1 MPTTDGYNGA
11 YTGPEIDAGIARA
24 NQAITVENSGVASMS
39 ETLGSGPYTI
49 EFTEEAG
56 SGGGSLPD
64 GSAGQILGY
73 VEDNVVGP
81 IMSKSDLLSD
91 ETAEIYNQLPL
102 SWKIGTLGTTAVCE
116 GAAYGNGLFVAISRA
131 NTIGAF
137 VSTDGIT
144 WMHVAFP
151 VTFDARAV
159 AFGAGKF
166 VITGASTNI
175 VLYSE
180 NGQNWLQATMPYTGL
195 FENLCYGND
204 KFVSFYLDSNT
215 TRFVYSQ
222 DGITWTSGGTLS
234 YIPLYA
240 LGYGNGK
247 FIAFGTEPYY
257 STDGISWAKGTATGG
272 GGNIKRA
279 IAYGNGKFVAV
290 GNSGQAAYS
299 EDGIS
304 WSNQDALPTSD
315 TYTVLTFGDGQ
326 FVTANKNAFA
336 YSKDG
341 ITWAAG
347 TLPASKTW
355 TQIIYADD
363 KFLAVSSSGTTIYS
377 LQNRECKTPDDAFFN
392 LAVSLGVYVDS
403 TQNQEAETTLTLD
416 MLADHE
422 ERLCMLELTAL

>member
-24 NQAITVENSGVASMS
+24 NQAITVENSGEVSMS

-116 GAAYGNGLFVAISRA
+116 GVAYGNGMFVAISRA
-131 NTIGAF
+131 DTIGAF

-166 VITGASTNI
+166 VPITLFFTVMMAFIGLRRRIQEQGLLKIYVTEAI
-175 VLYSE
+175 DLYRLPLLQVLLP
-180 NGQNWLQATMPYTGL
+180 QIL
-195 FENLCYGND
+195 
-204 KFVSFYLDSNT
+204 
-215 TRFVYSQ
+215 
-222 DGITWTSGGTLS
+222 
-234 YIPLYA
+234 YIA
-240 LGYGNGK
+240 
-247 FIAFGTEPYY
+247 
-257 STDGISWAKGTATGG
+257 
-272 GGNIKRA
+272 
-279 IAYGNGKFVAV
+279 
-290 GNSGQAAYS
+290 
-299 EDGIS
+299 
-304 WSNQDALPTSD
+304 
-315 TYTVLTFGDGQ
+315 
-326 FVTANKNAFA
+326 
-336 YSKDG
+336 
-341 ITWAAG
+341 
-347 TLPASKTW
+347 
-355 TQIIYADD
+355 
-363 KFLAVSSSGTTIYS
+363 
-377 LQNRECKTPDDAFFN
+377 
-392 LAVSLGVYVDS
+392 
-403 TQNQEAETTLTLD
+403 
-416 MLADHE
+416 
-422 ERLCMLELTAL
+422 